1 MVLVCGAGFKSA
13 LLNDQLLQGPNLTN
27 SLLRVLVRF
36 QQQQIAFMADVKA
49 MFHQVKV
56 AAEDTDFLRFL
67 WWQDGDLNQEPVDYR
82 MNVHLFGAVSS
93 PSCACYALRRTA
105 EDNKADFPE
114 RVKDTIHTNFY
125 MDDCLK
131 SVASEE
137 EAILMIKDLMA
148 ICLTGFQ
155 LTKWV
160 RVIAVQCCKL
170 YLKNIEPMA

>member
-1 MVLVCGAGFKSA
+1 
-13 LLNDQLLQGPNLTN
+13 
-27 SLLRVLVRF
+27 
-36 QQQQIAFMADVKA
+36 MADVKA

-82 MNVHLFGAVSS
+82 MNVHLFGAMSS
-93 PSCACYALRRTA
+93 PSCACYGLRRTT
-105 EDNKADFPE
+105 ETIKLTFGKG
-114 RVKDTIHTNFY
+114 KDTIHTNFY

-148 ICLTGFQ
+148 ICLTGGFQ

-160 RVIAVQCCKL
+160 SNSRAVLQL
-170 YLKNIEPMA
+170 YLKNRAHGIQIMDLDKDQLPLEIALGLWWCVESDTFKLK